1 MRLRFTKYGF
11 INALWSLIPLAP
23 LFSLFP
29 GVLTAMAIGKLSN
42 DCETGYRV
50 VLWASGLLII
60 ILIASYAYRLD
71 KILSRTEKD
80 IKLNFGHWSL
90 ILYTLSNTFGLIII
104 LGVRMAC
111 HGDGQTI
118 LACFF
123 SGPIASL
130 TLFVFG
136 ILMDIITTVA
146 SISCPQAR
154 QDAIHE

>member
-1 MRLRFTKYGF
+1 MRYRFTKYGF
-11 INALWSLIPLAP
+11 INALWSLIPLVP

-29 GVLTAMAIGKLSN
+29 GVLTAMAIGKLTN

-50 VLWASGLLII
+50 VL
-60 ILIASYAYRLD
+60 
-71 KILSRTEKD
+71 
-80 IKLNFGHWSL
+80 WSL

-104 LGVRMAC
+104 LGVKMAC

-118 LACFF
+118 LVCMF

-130 TLFVFG
+130 TLLVFG

-146 SISCPQAR
+146 NISYPQAR
-154 QDAIHE
+154 Q